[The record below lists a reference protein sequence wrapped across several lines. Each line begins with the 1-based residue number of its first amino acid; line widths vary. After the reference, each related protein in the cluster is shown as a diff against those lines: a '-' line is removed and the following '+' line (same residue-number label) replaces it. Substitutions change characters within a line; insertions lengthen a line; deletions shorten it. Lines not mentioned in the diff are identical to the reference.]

1 VKEFASED
9 VRIPHEDFVRL
20 RTDGKLLLGIS
31 RSNADQ
37 ISSYNAL
44 KPRKSA
50 AAAAFKFWIITAL
63 LGLLYSIYLSFTA
76 HWWWFLVGLVASTIV
91 IRSNSSANQ
100 ANLLDAA
107 MIDAD
112 FYERM
117 AQAGVWIYKMSEEDA
132 QPYFTDDFRIGQEI
146 VNQHIAALTRRSVHE
161 RPDT

>member
-1 VKEFASED
+1 
-9 VRIPHEDFVRL
+9 
-20 RTDGKLLLGIS
+20 
-31 RSNADQ
+31 
-37 ISSYNAL
+37 
-44 KPRKSA
+44 
-50 AAAAFKFWIITAL
+50 
-63 LGLLYSIYLSFTA
+63 
-76 HWWWFLVGLVASTIV
+76 LVGLVASTIV